1 MTSSLQITTH
11 NQPNTIIPLERRRSH
26 ADFISFSP
34 PDISEEEIQAVVNTL
49 RSNWITTGPV
59 TKAFEE
65 EFAAYHGLP
74 GSLALNSCT
83 GALHVALA
91 ALDIGPG
98 DEVITTPMTFCATAN
113 VIEHLGATTVL
124 ADIDADT
131 LNISVESVRAAI
143 TPRTKA
149 IIPVHFGGHPVD
161 LDGILAL
168 AKEHGLKV
176 IDDAAHAL
184 SSKYKGR
191 AIGTISD
198 FTAFSFYAT
207 KNLTTA
213 EGGMLTGDPE
223 LLERARILSLHGM
236 NRDAW
241 KRYEFYGNWYYEVV
255 APGFKYNM
263 TDIQAAI
270 GRVQLNRLEGMQA
283 HRKHVFERYQAGF
296 ADLEEVQVPTI
307 RPEVVHAYHLYVLRI
322 NPEML
327 DIDRAQFIDE
337 LKAYGVG
344 TSVHFIPNSRAAVL
358 PRQV

>member
-1 MTSSLQITTH
+1 M
-11 NQPNTIIPLERRRSH
+11 R
-26 ADFISFSP
+26 ISFLFSP

-83 GALHVALA
+83 AGAPRRAGRAGHRAGRRSHHHPHDLLRHRERDRARRR
-91 ALDIGPG
+91 DP
-98 DEVITTPMTFCATAN
+98 
-113 VIEHLGATTVL
+113 VL
-124 ADIDADT
+124 ADVDARHPEYR
-131 LNISVESVRAAI
+131 SVERAFAPAI

-168 AKEHGLKV
+168 AQAHGLTV

-184 SSKYKGR
+184 PARYRGQSHRHDCGLHR
-191 AIGTISD
+191 LQLLRHQESD
-198 FTAFSFYAT
+198 HRRRRDADRRRRSCWS
-207 KNLTTA
+207 
-213 EGGMLTGDPE
+213 
-223 LLERARILSLHGM
+223 ARVILRLHGM

-241 KRYEFYGNWYYEVV
+241 KRYECRRQLVLRSGRARLQVQHDRHSGRHR
-255 APGFKYNM
+255 AG
-263 TDIQAAI
+263 AAQPSRRDA
-270 GRVQLNRLEGMQA
+270 GAAASTSL
-283 HRKHVFERYQAGF
+283 ERYQRR
-296 ADLEEVQVPTI
+296 LC
-307 RPEVVHAYHLYVLRI
+307 RPRSTSAAHHSPGSRVHAYHLYVLRI
-322 NPEML
+322 NPEVL